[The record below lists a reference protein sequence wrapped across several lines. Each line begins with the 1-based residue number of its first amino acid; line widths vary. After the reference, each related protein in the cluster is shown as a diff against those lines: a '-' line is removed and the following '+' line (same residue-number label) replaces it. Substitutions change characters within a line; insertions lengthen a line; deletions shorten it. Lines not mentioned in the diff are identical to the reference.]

1 MPELIYRPRSESPY
15 AWYSFVDKNFDYR
28 SDELGISNSLDVC
41 ISLYLE
47 WAYGIEH
54 FDYE

>member
-1 MPELIYRPRSESPY
+1 MPELIYRPRSDSPY
-15 AWYSFVDKNFDYR
+15 AWYKFADKNFEYR
-28 SDELGISNSLDVC
+28 KDELGITNSLDVC

-47 WAYGIEH
+47 WAYGIEI